1 MTMKPNTFLPFHFQ
15 TLDSAIELLLPHGE
29 QRQQLQIHEIGNEWF
44 GREEKRFSLSLPD
57 SEINLLN
64 TLAGESCLV
73 SNAMLEVLFLAE
85 MYQAITDGKYTPL
98 LYKEKTTLTH
108 MPAPAIQGWRVNPAT
123 KSVTLPEHTCIHLQ
137 GLDKSWSLKRL
148 TDYLKRTLSISRG
161 RLLSQGDVTVWGP
174 SSAEQEPWMIGI
186 QNPWHENAKLG
197 AIVMP
202 EGALS
207 TYSPLEDLSDGD
219 AGSDVLQCT
228 VVGGD
233 LVACHVWARLL
244 GSLGLDAGLSLL
256 AKRSDDCEAIVLTKH
271 DELHYYGREA
281 SLGHR
286 WLDLQVD
293 HYHFIVDGHGRQ
305 GVDSFT

>member
-1 MTMKPNTFLPFHFQ
+1 MTMTTGTFLPFHFQ
-15 TLDSAIELLLPHGE
+15 TLDSAIELLLPYGE
-29 QRQQLQIHEIGNEWF
+29 QRQQLRIHEIGNEWF
-44 GREEKRFSLSLPD
+44 GREEKRFSHSLPE

-98 LYKEKTTLTH
+98 LYKEQPSLTH
-108 MPAPAIQGWRVNPAT
+108 MPAPASQSWRVNPMT
-123 KSVTLPEHTCIHLQ
+123 KSVMLPEHTYIHLQ

-148 TDYLKRTLSISRG
+148 CDYLKKTLSLSRG
-161 RLLSQGDVTVWGP
+161 RLLSQGDVTVWGS

-186 QNPWHENAKLG
+186 QNPWKENIKLG

-207 TYSPLEDLSDGD
+207 TYSPLEDHRDGD
-219 AGSDVLQCT
+219 ASSDVLQCT
-228 VVGGD
+228 VAGHD

-244 GSLGLDAGLSLL
+244 GSLGLEAGLSLL
-256 AKRSDDCEAIVLTKH
+256 AKRSDACEAIVLTKQ
-271 DELHYYGREA
+271 DELHYYGRET

-293 HYHFIVDGHGRQ
+293 QYHFSDGHKKD
-305 GVDSFT
+305 VDSFT

>member
-1 MTMKPNTFLPFHFQ
+1 MTMPTNAFLPFHFQ
-15 TLDSAIELLLPHGE
+15 TMDSAIELLLPLGE
-29 QRQQLQIHEIGNEWF
+29 QQQQLRIHEIGNEWF
-44 GREEKRFSLSLPD
+44 GREERRFSHRHPD

-85 MYQAITDGKYTPL
+85 MYQALTDGNYTPL
-98 LYKEKTTLTH
+98 LYKGETTLTH
-108 MPAPAIQGWRVNPAT
+108 SPAPATQCWRVNPTT
-123 KSVTLPEHTCIHLQ
+123 KSVMLPEHTTIHLQ

-148 TDYLKRTLSISRG
+148 TDYLKKTLSISRG

-186 QNPWHENAKLG
+186 QNPWNEDTKLG

-207 TYSPLEDLSDGD
+207 TYSPFEDYKDGD
-219 AGSDVLQCT
+219 SSSDVLQCT
-228 VVGGD
+228 VAGQD

-244 GSLGLDAGLSLL
+244 GSLGLEAGLSLL
-256 AKRSDDCEAIVLTKH
+256 AKRSDTCEAIVLTKQN
-271 DELHYYGREA
+271 ELHYFGRET
-281 SLGHR
+281 SLRHR
-286 WLDLQVD
+286 WLDLHVD
-293 HYHFIVDGHGRQ
+293 HYHFRDEQ
-305 GVDSFT
+305 GKGDVDSFN

>member
-1 MTMKPNTFLPFHFQ
+1 MTMTTNTFLPFHFQ
-15 TLDSAIELLLPHGE
+15 TLDSAIELLLPCGE
-29 QRQQLQIHEIGNEWF
+29 QQQQLRIHEIGNEWF
-44 GREEKRFSLSLPD
+44 EREEKRFSHSLPD

-64 TLAGESCLV
+64 TLAGECCLV
-73 SNAMLEVLFLAE
+73 SNSMLEVLFLAE

-98 LYKEKTTLTH
+98 LYKEKTTLTR
-108 MPAPAIQGWRVNPAT
+108 MPASTAQGWKVNPTT
-123 KSVTLPEHTCIHLQ
+123 KSVTLPEHTSIHLQ

-148 TDYLKRTLSISRG
+148 TDYFKKTLSISRG

-174 SSAEQEPWMIGI
+174 ASAEQEPWMIGI
-186 QNPWHENAKLG
+186 QNPWNENAKLG

-207 TYSPLEDLSDGD
+207 TYSPLEDRRDGD
-219 AGSDVLQCT
+219 SGSDVLQCT
-228 VVGGD
+228 VAGHD

-244 GSLGLDAGLSLL
+244 GSLGLEAGLPLF
-256 AKRSDDCEAIVLTKH
+256 AKRSDACEAIVLTKQ
-271 DELHYYGREA
+271 DEIHYYGRET

-293 HYHFIVDGHGRQ
+293 HYHFSDKHG
-305 GVDSFT
+305 S

>member
-1 MTMKPNTFLPFHFQ
+1 MTMTTNIFLPFHFQ

-29 QRQQLQIHEIGNEWF
+29 QRHQLQIHEIGNEWF
-44 GREEKRFSLSLPD
+44 GREEKRFSHSLPD

-73 SNAMLEVLFLAE
+73 SNTMLEVLFLAE

-108 MPAPAIQGWRVNPAT
+108 MRAPATQGWRVNPTT

-148 TDYLKRTLSISRG
+148 TDSLKKTLSISRG
-161 RLLSQGDVTVWGP
+161 CLLSQGDVTVWGP

-186 QNPWHENAKLG
+186 QNPWNENAKLG

-207 TYSPLEDLSDGD
+207 TYSPLEDCSDG
-219 AGSDVLQCT
+219 ASSNDVLQCT
-228 VVGGD
+228 VAGHD

-244 GSLGLDAGLSLL
+244 GSLGLEAGLSLL
-256 AKRSDDCEAIVLTKH
+256 AKRSDACEAIVLTKQN
-271 DELHYYGREA
+271 ELHYYGRET

-293 HYHFIVDGHGRQ
+293 HYHFSDGHGRND
-305 GVDSFT
+305 VDSFT